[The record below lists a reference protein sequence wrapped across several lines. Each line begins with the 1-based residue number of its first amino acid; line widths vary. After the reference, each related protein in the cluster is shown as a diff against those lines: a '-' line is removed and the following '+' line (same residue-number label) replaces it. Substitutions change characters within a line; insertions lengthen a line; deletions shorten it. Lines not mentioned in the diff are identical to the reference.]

1 MKRFPFQVDRDF
13 IRQVCTLA
21 SIVAAF
27 GVNVQS
33 NVAPIGGASIG
44 EISNTRF
51 QEVLITPANYAFAI
65 WGLIYLGLFGFG
77 FYQMQAAQRTHP
89 ILRRSSYGLIIASL
103 AQIVWVWLFQMQF
116 FVASGVA
123 MLVILLALIHSDR
136 QLKQADG
143 SHRSLPKLWV
153 NFPVSIYLGWISV
166 ATIVN
171 VAIVLTAI
179 GWQGWG
185 ISPSIWTAI
194 LTLVAT
200 GLGAIVCWKQR
211 DFAFTAVTIW
221 ALVAIAIRQNNL
233 PLVAGTAGFGV
244 IALLGLMVWT
254 NYRHRATS
262 KRNVGRIE

>member
-1 MKRFPFQVDRDF
+1 
-13 IRQVCTLA
+13 
-21 SIVAAF
+21 
-27 GVNVQS
+27 
-33 NVAPIGGASIG
+33 
-44 EISNTRF
+44 
-51 QEVLITPANYAFAI
+51 
-65 WGLIYLGLFGFG
+65 
-77 FYQMQAAQRTHP
+77 
-89 ILRRSSYGLIIASL
+89 
-103 AQIVWVWLFQMQF
+103 
-116 FVASGVA
+116 

-166 ATIVN
+166 ATLVN

-179 GWQGWG
+179 RWQAWG
-185 ISPSIWTAI
+185 ISPSVWTAI

-200 GLGAIVCWKQR
+200 GLGAIVCWKQQ

-233 PLVAGTAGFGV
+233 PLVAGTAGMGA
-244 IALLGLMVWT
+244 IALLGLMIWT

-262 KRNVGRIE
+262 KRTVGRIE